1 MKSIYLHIVLLL
13 LFSSNTLA
21 QTGSSLK
28 DFQKKLSDYYD
39 QELIADIIS
48 EIGDEQAKVWSWDI
62 GDYSLDDHNDVAFVV
77 RFPKEKVKACS
88 VHFFIDING
97 TLTLVHKQT
106 RAFIESPLEVGVAI
120 KNGGCHVTSKNEQFN
135 WNITGYQFR
144 QGVFYESDQ
153 FSTSRNAGQT
163 LEIHRDH
170 MQRRNKTHVFSTRT
184 EETSY
189 YHHYHDIPVYSS
201 DITIP
206 YGFQKPIIID
216 APEDV
221 IKGAFYW
228 KGPQDASLIIEK
240 SVYDNTNWKLELLI
254 IDDTLIQSRCDT
266 CLKDKINIYA
276 SETIPYFGKSIGKD
290 TNKYG
295 TIKIIELIPNAEIPH
310 LSYMKI
316 SGMNTSIPI
325 EYYREPNGYHIT
337 AKIPFSALPMF
348 DLNSL
353 SNEKVSIGCTIEL
366 IDVDN
371 PYRPEEQTRIVD
383 SDFEYGNSASL
394 GVLTFYPVNTYDGV
408 IHRQFSKQFV
418 QTLQQLGF

>member
-1 MKSIYLHIVLLL
+1 MNIVYLHIVLVFM
-13 LFSSNTLA
+13 FSSITLA
-21 QTGSSLK
+21 QSGSSLK

-39 QELIADIIS
+39 QELIADVIAEIS
-48 EIGDEQAKVWSWDI
+48 DEQAKVWSWDI

-77 RFPKEKVKACS
+77 RFPKEKNKACS
-88 VHFFIDING
+88 VYFFIDING
-97 TLTLVHKQT
+97 TLTLVHKQA

-120 KNGGCHVTSKNEQFN
+120 KNGDCHVTSKNEQFN

-153 FSTSRNAGQT
+153 FSTSRSGGQT
-163 LEIHRDH
+163 REIHRDL
-170 MQRRNKTHVFSTRT
+170 MQRRNKTHVFSTRS

-206 YGFQKPIIID
+206 YGFHKPIIIN

-228 KGPQDASLIIEK
+228 KGPQDASIIIEK
-240 SVYDNTNWKLELLI
+240 SVYNNTHWELELLI

-266 CLKDKINIYA
+266 CLQDKVNIYV
-276 SETIPYFGKSIGKD
+276 SEIIPSLSKTISKD
-290 TNKYG
+290 TSTLS
-295 TIKIIELIPNAEIPH
+295 TIKTIELVPNDMFPH
-310 LSYMKI
+310 LSYMKV
-316 SGMNTSIPI
+316 SDMNTSIPI
-325 EYYREPNGYHIT
+325 EFHRESNGYHIK
-337 AKIPFSALPMF
+337 AIIPFSVLPIF
-348 DLNSL
+348 DFNS
-353 SNEKVSIGCTIEL
+353 SSTEKVSIGCTIEL

-408 IHRQFSKQFV
+408 IHRQFSRQFV

>member
-1 MKSIYLHIVLLL
+1 MKTFYVHIVLIAI
-13 LFSSNTLA
+13 FSSNILA
-21 QTGSSLK
+21 QSGSSLK

-39 QELIADIIS
+39 QELIADVIS

-62 GDYSLDDHNDVAFVV
+62 GDYSLDAHNDVAFVV

-88 VHFFIDING
+88 VYFFIDING
-97 TLTLVHKQT
+97 TLTLVHKQA

-120 KNGGCHVTSKNEQFN
+120 KNGGCHLTSKNEQFN

-144 QGVFYESDQ
+144 QGVFYESDH

-201 DITIP
+201 NITLP
-206 YGFQKPIIID
+206 YGLHKPIIID

-221 IKGAFYW
+221 SKGAFYW
-228 KGPQDASLIIEK
+228 KGPQDASMIIEK
-240 SVYDNTNWKLELLI
+240 SVYDNSHWKLELLI

-266 CLKDKINIYA
+266 CLQDKINIYI
-276 SETIPYFGKSIGKD
+276 SETTPSFGKSIGKD
-290 TNKYG
+290 TNKPS
-295 TIKIIELIPNAEIPH
+295 TIKTIELVPNAEIPH
-310 LSYMKI
+310 QSYMKV
-316 SGMNTSIPI
+316 SGMHTSIPI
-325 EYYREPNGYHIT
+325 EFFRESNGYHIT
-337 AKIPFSALPMF
+337 AIIPFSELPMIDF
-348 DLNSL
+348 NSL
-353 SNEKVSIGCTIEL
+353 SKEKVSIGCTIEL

-383 SDFEYGNSASL
+383 SDFEYSNTASL

-408 IHRQFSKQFV
+408 IHRQFSRQFV

>member
-1 MKSIYLHIVLLL
+1 VY
-13 LFSSNTLA
+13 
-21 QTGSSLK
+21 
-28 DFQKKLSDYYD
+28 
-39 QELIADIIS
+39 
-48 EIGDEQAKVWSWDI
+48 
-62 GDYSLDDHNDVAFVV
+62 
-77 RFPKEKVKACS
+77 
-88 VHFFIDING
+88 FFIDING

-106 RAFIESPLEVGVAI
+106 RAFIDSPLEVGVAI

-201 DITIP
+201 DIIMP

-240 SVYDNTNWKLELLI
+240 SVYENTNWKLELLI

-266 CLKDKINIYA
+266 CLQDKINIYA
-276 SETIPYFGKSIGKD
+276 SETIPNFGKSIGKD